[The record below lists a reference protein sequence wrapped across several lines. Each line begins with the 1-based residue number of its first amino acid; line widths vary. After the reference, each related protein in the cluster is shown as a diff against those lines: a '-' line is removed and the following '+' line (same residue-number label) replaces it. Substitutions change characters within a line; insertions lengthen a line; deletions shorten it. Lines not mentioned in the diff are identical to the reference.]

1 MWEIFTVACNTS
13 IKCNNINIML
23 NACILLKIL
32 SKLLD
37 FITCWGQFT
46 MYTITKYFDMHH
58 TIFSQN
64 TFACAQ
70 KERRNDERKKKELER
85 KMKEV

>member
-1 MWEIFTVACNTS
+1 
-13 IKCNNINIML
+13 
-23 NACILLKIL
+23 
-32 SKLLD
+32 
-37 FITCWGQFT
+37 